1 MSVDVSASPQVGA
14 GTLRSM
20 LGEQEAVV
28 LEVRAL
34 DVHGVVYVDV
44 TVGFP
49 DRTVAQARL
58 GGESV
63 PDALTTGERVLAS
76 TVMGQLVSLRRADE
90 GSG

>member
-1 MSVDVSASPQVGA
+1 MSVDVNASSQVDA

-34 DVHGVVYVDV
+34 DVHGVIYVDV

-49 DRTVAQARL
+49 DRTVAHARL

-63 PDALTTGERVLAS
+63 PDALTTGERVLVS

-90 GSG
+90 GTG

>member
-1 MSVDVSASPQVGA
+1 V
-14 GTLRSM
+14 
-20 LGEQEAVV
+20 LGEREAVV

-58 GGESV
+58 GSESV
-63 PDALTTGERVLAS
+63 PDALTTGETVLAS
-76 TVMGQLVSLRRADE
+76 TVMGQLVSVRRPIPE
-90 GSG
+90 TGS